1 MADAILEVIGF
12 HDFAQPHG
20 DSLQIAPAEATV
32 GKETFVHDQV
42 LGDFLLQALV
52 PEGNKATNVDD
63 GVLLGAHGTTI
74 RDPEHLQYNLA
85 HGLVLVVRVARFDK
99 PGVLRETAGI
109 DEERDAVAMV
119 ERGGLMDVIHG
130 NGLPRG

>member
-1 MADAILEVIGF
+1 M
-12 HDFAQPHG
+12 
-20 DSLQIAPAEATV
+20 
-32 GKETFVHDQV
+32 HDQV

-52 PEGNKATNVDD
+52 PEGNKAANVDD
-63 GVLLGAHGTTI
+63 GVLFSAHGAAI
-74 RDPEHLQYNLA
+74 RDPEHLQHNLA
-85 HGLVLVVRVARFDK
+85 HGFIPIEGITCFDK